1 MFVIREPKTFYFG
14 FDLPKDI
21 DKNLKHKIEFFIKSN
36 ESLARNKI
44 KDEIEQLM
52 LKYKDENDIH

>member
-21 DKNLKHKIEFFIKSN
+21 DQNLKHKIEFFIKSN

-44 KDEIEQLM
+44 KNEIEQLM